1 MKTIFGTLFLI
12 GSFALAQANLLNY
25 TISMTGA
32 QETPPN
38 ISGAAGGGIATFDT
52 TTDMISLSVFFTG
65 LSAPATASHIHDG
78 AFGVAGPV
86 IVSFV
91 SVTPNTTS
99 GSIVGNFLFPI
110 ADVSDLMAGNTYFN
124 IHDSV
129 FPGGEI
135 RGQLVPVLV
144 PEPSALALAGL
155 GVAALAF
162 FRRRG

>member
-1 MKTIFGTLFLI
+1 MKPYLATLILACSL
-12 GSFALAQANLLNY
+12 GLAQADLLNF
-25 TISMTGA
+25 TLSLTGS

-38 ISGAAGGGIATFDT
+38 LSAAAGGGIATFDSSLDT
-52 TTDMISLSVFFTG
+52 ISVSLFFTG
-65 LSAPATASHIHDG
+65 LSAPATASHIHLG
-78 AFGVAGPV
+78 PPGVAGPV

-91 SVTPNTTS
+91 SVTPSATS
-99 GSIVGNFLFPI
+99 GSIVGTFAFPT
-110 ADVSDLMAGNTYFN
+110 ADIPDLLAGDTYFN

-155 GVAALAF
+155 GLAAVAF
-162 FRRRG
+162 WRRRL